1 MIVATFSMNSKMVIG
16 LRSNDHLMFFSFIY
30 LSIVCDT
37 NHVHCDL
44 IKIYHKMYLVG
55 TGIHIQHN
63 DNNTYQRD
71 GRTITIS
78 SLMQ

>member
-30 LSIVCDT
+30 FSIVCDT

-44 IKIYHKMYLVG
+44 IKIYHKSIIRP
-55 TGIHIQHN
+55 TFCTCQTPI
-63 DNNTYQRD
+63 
-71 GRTITIS
+71 GR
-78 SLMQ
+78 LNQ

>member
-44 IKIYHKMYLVG
+44 IKIH
-55 TGIHIQHN
+55 HITLYKHCKHLN
-63 DNNTYQRD
+63 V
-71 GRTITIS
+71 IS
-78 SLMQ
+78 EYVILEV